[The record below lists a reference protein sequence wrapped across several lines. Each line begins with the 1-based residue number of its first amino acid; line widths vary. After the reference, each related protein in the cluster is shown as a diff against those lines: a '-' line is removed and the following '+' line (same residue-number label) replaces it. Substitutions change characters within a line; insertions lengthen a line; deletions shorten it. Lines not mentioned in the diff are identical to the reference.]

1 VLEHECGQ
9 VPILS
14 EMKQVLEMERVDPVF
29 RVIVDDLVGD
39 EEGLVRVGRAESVH
53 RETTWKTGDRAEE
66 AFESLGEVVRDEVFV
81 HLRDQP
87 GGPEMG

>member
-1 VLEHECGQ
+1 
-9 VPILS
+9 
-14 EMKQVLEMERVDPVF
+14 MKQVLEMERVDPVF